1 MRESTIERYLCRQV
15 ELRQGRAYK
24 WASPGLRGVPDRLVF
39 LPGGR
44 LLAVEVKAPGKTS
57 TVLQARMQ
65 EQLRGFG
72 LEVAVVASFSD
83 VDNLFSEMK

>member
-1 MRESTIERYLCRQV
+1 MRESAIERYLCRQV

-72 LEVAVVASFSD
+72 LEVSVVDSREAID
-83 VDNLFSEMK
+83 QLLGEL

>member
-1 MRESTIERYLCRQV
+1 MLERTIERYLCRQV

-24 WASPGLRGVPDRLVF
+24 WASPGLRGVPDRLVI

-44 LLAVEVKAPGKTS
+44 LLAVEVKAPGKTP
-57 TVLQARMQ
+57 TVLQARIHA
-65 EQLRGFG
+65 ELRALG